1 MDSTRHI
8 ALVEQLQVEL
18 KRYPL
23 RYRVKL
29 VLLSLAGFAAVVS
42 PLLLA
47 TLCLGA
53 TVVRVRAQGLASLAD
68 GWALIVLAL
77 GLLALRALWLRIPP
91 PIGHLL
97 QREEAPRLREMVEDL
112 RVAAGA
118 PRLAGI
124 VITDELNAAVVSLP
138 RVLGL
143 PWSRH
148 YLLLGLPLMQQLEA
162 DALRAVIAHELG
174 HFHGGRGRLAGWIY
188 RLRQT
193 WGHVHFALNTQRMIS
208 ALPVVLFLDWYEP
221 YFEAYSF
228 VLAREDEKVAD
239 ACALRLAGPQA
250 AGEALLLIAL
260 AASRWQRSFL
270 PALQRLNRRRPEPI
284 DDYFEEMR
292 RQLSPGPEDAEQL
305 PRLLREAAGPR
316 ETHPSL
322 RERLRAAGIE
332 PPIHLPP
339 RVRRPASG
347 LLDALEA
354 RLMREW
360 SIEHQAW
367 MAEDWKA
374 GFEQAEEERRRL
386 QALEARIAGGEGLG
400 DAELAEHARLQ
411 WIEGEGRG
419 ELVPLLTAAER
430 CPEDALLRLTLGR
443 ALQEREDPRCLDH
456 LQAALRLDPNLG
468 FEALPLLESFHLR
481 RGDTAAAR
489 ALQTEFEAFDTQ
501 LRQDARART
510 GLQAGDLLQP
520 HGLEA
525 DALTRLLGQLREDRR
540 IKRVWLVRKQLPQP
554 LGPPHFVL
562 VVDWRWFRLLPE
574 NALQALSQ
582 RLQLPGTLSV
592 YDYDQMPAGLS
603 RIVVKTAGPPVY
615 RRADTGG

>member
-1 MDSTRHI
+1 MRSPSHHD
-8 ALVEQLQVEL
+8 LVEQLQGEL
-18 KRYPL
+18 DQHPQ
-23 RYRVKL
+23 RYRFKL
-29 VLLSLAGFAAVVS
+29 VLLSLAGFAALLS
-42 PLLLA
+42 PMLLA
-47 TLCLGA
+47 ALCLGVTA
-53 TVVRVRAQGLASLAD
+53 LRVQAQGPAALAD
-68 GWALIVLAL
+68 GWALIVLAM
-77 GLLALRALWLRIPP
+77 GLLSLRALWLSIPP

-97 QREEAPRLREMVEDL
+97 QREEAPRLRSIVEEL

-148 YLLLGLPLMQQLEA
+148 YLLIGLPLMQQLEA

-193 WGHVHFALNTQRMIS
+193 WGHVHFALNSQRMIS

-250 AGEALLLIAL
+250 AGEALLLSAL

-270 PALQRLNRRRPEPI
+270 PALERLNRQRPEPI
-284 DDYFEEMR
+284 DDYYEEMQ
-292 RQLSPGPEDAEQL
+292 RQLSPAPEDALAL
-305 PRLLREAAGPR
+305 PQLLREAASPR
-316 ETHPSL
+316 DTHPSL
-322 RERLRAAGIE
+322 MERLRAAGIE
-332 PPIHLPP
+332 PPTQLPP
-339 RVRRPASG
+339 RVRHPSSG
-347 LLDALEA
+347 LLDALET

-367 MAEDWKA
+367 MAEDWGA
-374 GFEQAEEERRRL
+374 GFEQAEQERRRL
-386 QALEARIAGGEGLG
+386 KALEVRIAGGEVLS
-400 DAELAEHARLQ
+400 DAEFAEHARLR
-411 WIEGEGRG
+411 WIESDGRG
-419 ELVPLLTAAER
+419 ALDTLLTAAER
-430 CPEDALLRLTLGR
+430 SADDALLRLTLGR
-443 ALQEREDPRCLDH
+443 ALQERDDPRCVEH

-489 ALQTEFEAFDTQ
+489 ALQAEFEAFGKQ
-501 LRQDARART
+501 LRQDATARS
-510 GLQAGDLLQP
+510 GLQAGDVLQP
-520 HGLEA
+520 HGLEE
-525 DALTRLLGQLREDRR
+525 DALARLLGQLREDRR
-540 IKRVWLVRKQLPQP
+540 IKRVWLVRKQLPER
-554 LGPPHFVL
+554 LGPPHFIL

-574 NALQALSQ
+574 NALQALAQ
-582 RLQLPGTLSV
+582 RLQLPGTLSL

-615 RRADTGG
+615 RRSDTGG

>member
-18 KRYPL
+18 ERHPH
-23 RYRVKL
+23 RYRLKL
-29 VLLSLAGFAAVVS
+29 MLLSLAGFAAVLS

-53 TVVRVRAQGLASLAD
+53 TVLRIEAQGLASLAD

-77 GLLALRALWLRIPP
+77 GLLSLRALWLRIPP
-91 PIGHLL
+91 PVGHLV
-97 QREEAPRLREMVEDL
+97 QREEAPRLQSMVEEL

-174 HFHGGRGRLAGWIY
+174 HFHGGRSRLAGWIY

-193 WGHVHFALNTQRMIS
+193 WGHVRFALDTQRMIS
-208 ALPVVLFLDWYEP
+208 ALPVVIFLGWYEP

-250 AGEALLLIAL
+250 VGEALLLVAL
-260 AASRWQRSFL
+260 AASRWQRKFV
-270 PALQRLNRRRPEPI
+270 PALARLNRRRAEPI

-292 RQLSPGPEDAEQL
+292 RQLSPTPEDADEL

-322 RERLRAAGIE
+322 RERLHAAGIE
-332 PPIHLPP
+332 PPTRLPP
-339 RVRRPASG
+339 SARRPASG
-347 LLDALEA
+347 LLDALES

-360 SIEHQAW
+360 ANERKEW
-367 MAEDWKA
+367 TAEDWRA

-386 QALEARIAGGEGLG
+386 QALDARRVGGEALSE
-400 DAELAEHARLQ
+400 AEFAEHARLR
-411 WIEGEGRG
+411 WIENDGRG
-419 ELVPLLTAAER
+419 DLDPLLAAAER
-430 CPEDALLRLTLGR
+430 SPEDALLRLTLGR

-481 RGDTAAAR
+481 RGDSAAAR
-489 ALQTEFEAFDTQ
+489 ALQTEFEAFGTQ

-520 HGLEA
+520 HDLE
-525 DALTRLLGQLREDRR
+525 DEALARLLGQLREDRR
-540 IKRVWLVRKQLPQP
+540 IKRVWLARKQLPQP

-574 NALQALSQ
+574 NALQALAK

-592 YDYDQMPAGLS
+592 YDYDQMPAGLW
-603 RIVVKTAGPPVY
+603 RIVVETAGPPVY
-615 RRADTGG
+615 RGPDTGG

>member
-1 MDSTRHI
+1 
-8 ALVEQLQVEL
+8 
-18 KRYPL
+18 
-23 RYRVKL
+23 
-29 VLLSLAGFAAVVS
+29 
-42 PLLLA
+42 
-47 TLCLGA
+47 
-53 TVVRVRAQGLASLAD
+53 
-68 GWALIVLAL
+68 
-77 GLLALRALWLRIPP
+77 
-91 PIGHLL
+91 
-97 QREEAPRLREMVEDL
+97 
-112 RVAAGA
+112 
-118 PRLAGI
+118 
-124 VITDELNAAVVSLP
+124 
-138 RVLGL
+138 
-143 PWSRH
+143 
-148 YLLLGLPLMQQLEA
+148 
-162 DALRAVIAHELG
+162 
-174 HFHGGRGRLAGWIY
+174 
-188 RLRQT
+188 
-193 WGHVHFALNTQRMIS
+193 
-208 ALPVVLFLDWYEP
+208 
-221 YFEAYSF
+221 
-228 VLAREDEKVAD
+228 
-239 ACALRLAGPQA
+239 
-250 AGEALLLIAL
+250 
-260 AASRWQRSFL
+260 
-270 PALQRLNRRRPEPI
+270 
-284 DDYFEEMR
+284 
-292 RQLSPGPEDAEQL
+292 
-305 PRLLREAAGPR
+305 
-316 ETHPSL
+316 
-322 RERLRAAGIE
+322 
-332 PPIHLPP
+332 
-339 RVRRPASG
+339 
-347 LLDALEA
+347 
-354 RLMREW
+354 MREW
-360 SIEHQAW
+360 SIEHKEW

-386 QALEARIAGGEGLG
+386 QALEARIAGGEVLS
-400 DAELAEHARLQ
+400 DAEFGERARLR

-419 ELVPLLTAAER
+419 ELDPLLAAAER
-430 CPEDALLRLTLGR
+430 SPEDALLRLTLGR

-520 HGLEA
+520 HGLGA